1 MSEGVLEQPVATPAE
16 SWADRCLSEIS
27 TLSAVPLAAVPL
39 AAAPLAAAP
48 PAAAPPAAAPLAA
61 HEKRASVRSAASGV
75 AIIKPDFGLPI
86 TCTLV
91 DRSDGGARLKVLS
104 VLGIPDRF
112 ALILE
117 AEQVQ
122 ARIAWRSVGEIGVA
136 FTPPE

>member
-39 AAAPLAAAP
+39 
-48 PAAAPPAAAPLAA
+48 AAAPLAA